1 MSNVKIKFVGFGN
14 ANSLAYGWIRNLGKL
29 GFDYECHAK
38 LGSLLDDP
46 LKKYPKDSREKIS
59 YYDLETLSI
68 SNMLKYFW
76 KTRSLFSYKLL
87 NQEWVLLA
95 NIFPEKSALLL
106 TGTEIDI
113 FADYKKMLKRSINR
127 KFISMRPHILL
138 YDMLHCFLT
147 RRAIAKAKCVIY
159 FLEGLEAKGDRL
171 LKRLRPTKDV
181 IRGTFMDNLFV
192 EDMELT
198 QNKFDNSKINIVC
211 SARHNWKRDEKLS
224 HVNFL
229 DFKDTNL
236 LIEAFYKI
244 ENKEK
249 YHITLFEKGVHVEPL
264 KRLIQDLG
272 LEHYCT
278 WLPEVD
284 PNEFYSY
291 VKCADIVVDN
301 LGPSAL
307 GMGTFESMLL
317 SKPVLTRIDK
327 LNVYKETYPEFPL
340 KSYSSVNLLCE
351 EITRLACPKYRK
363 KIGFINKTFA
373 HNNISIISQLV
384 KLLNILEIDR
394 I

>member
-1 MSNVKIKFVGFGN
+1 MSNAKIKFVGFGN

-46 LKKYPKDSREKIS
+46 LKKYPKDSREKIF
-59 YYDLETLSI
+59 YYDFETLSI
-68 SNMLKYFW
+68 RNMLRYFW

-95 NIFPEKSALLL
+95 NIFPEKSVLLL

-127 KFISMRPHILL
+127 KFILLRPHILL
-138 YDMLHCFLT
+138 YDILHCFLT
-147 RRAIAKAKCVIY
+147 RRAIAKAKCVMY
-159 FLEGLEAKGDRL
+159 FLEGLEAKGDQL
-171 LKRLRPTKDV
+171 LKRIRPTKV
-181 IRGTFMDNLFV
+181 SIRGTFMDSFFV
-192 EDMELT
+192 DDMELA
-198 QNKFDNSKINIVC
+198 QDKFDNSKINIVC

-236 LIEAFYKI
+236 LIDAFYQI

-249 YHITLFEKGVHVEPL
+249 YHITLFEKGVHIEPL
-264 KRLIQDLG
+264 KRLIHDLG
-272 LEHYCT
+272 LENYCT
-278 WLPEVD
+278 WLPEVG

-291 VKCADIVVDN
+291 VKSADIVVDN

-307 GMGTFESMLL
+307 GMGTFESMMF
-317 SKPVLTRIDK
+317 SKPVLTRIEN
-327 LNVYKETYPEFPL
+327 LSIYKQAYQDFPL
-340 KSYSSVNLLCE
+340 KSHSSVNSLCD
-351 EITRLACPKYRK
+351 EIIKLECPKYRK
-363 KIGFINKTFA
+363 EIGILNQTFVR
-373 HNNISIISQLV
+373 NNISIISQLER
-384 KLLNILEIDR
+384 LLNILEVAEI
-394 I
+394 